1 MSRSSFEHCSPTLLE
16 PDGQCERRSAQRFLS
31 LVAAFPA
38 RDARSPLSYLDVE
51 DLLAER
57 GWMSPTKRCGDGS

>member
-16 PDGQCERRSAQRFLS
+16 PDGQCERRSAQRLLS

-38 RDARSPLSYLDVE
+38 RGAPVSASDGAVVIDGGETGQYERAEAR
-51 DLLAER
+51 R
-57 GWMSPTKRCGDGS
+57 